1 MNYRE
6 KYQRSTIKLLHVF
19 HRQLA
24 HLKFVA
30 WYLFGPGA
38 LSFFCLVSEPGRS
51 EPGALLLFCLVSEP
65 GWCGP
70 GTLFFL
76 CLVSGPRTVG
86 QVYLSGQG
94 LSGPGIHFF
103 FAWYLS
109 QVGVSQVVSFFFAWY
124 LSQVGVGQVRFFF
137 FAWYLGPDTRCA
149 SWRWKTCS
157 ATPFFICCFLARER
171 VSVLTNFLPHN
182 FKLNIFL
189 LFEAWECVKFF
200 DTKFPSHWALRQ
212 TCLEKERSCFVLI
225 KGVGWRGGGVAAK

>member
-1 MNYRE
+1 MIYRE

-103 FAWYLS
+103 LLDIWARSEWARWSLFFCL
-109 QVGVSQVVSFFFAWY
+109 VSEPGRSGPGAFLFFCLVSW
-124 LSQVGVGQVRFFF
+124 
-137 FAWYLGPDTRCA
+137 
-149 SWRWKTCS
+149 
-157 ATPFFICCFLARER
+157 ARYA
-171 VSVLTNFLPHN
+171 VCQLT
-182 FKLNIFL
+182 
-189 LFEAWECVKFF
+189 VKN
-200 DTKFPSHWALRQ
+200 
-212 TCLEKERSCFVLI
+212 V
-225 KGVGWRGGGVAAK
+225 